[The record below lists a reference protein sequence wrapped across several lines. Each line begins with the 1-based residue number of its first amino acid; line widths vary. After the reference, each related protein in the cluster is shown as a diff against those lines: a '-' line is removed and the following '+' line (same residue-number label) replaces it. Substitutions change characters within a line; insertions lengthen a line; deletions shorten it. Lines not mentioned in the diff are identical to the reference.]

1 MLAVVRYIAMSWTRT
16 IARADGPLE
25 GMINSLSVAVTN
37 FQPLNDG
44 KKWLAKVQAGDYAEG
59 EMSAKLDQYIQNNP
73 VHKPHALPQK
83 YAEPNSAGHWQHAAC
98 IAEHAACMVEHA
110 FGGLRYQASITH
122 VANVGVSAP
131 AD

>member
-1 MLAVVRYIAMSWTRT
+1 
-16 IARADGPLE
+16 
-25 GMINSLSVAVTN
+25 MINSLSVAVTN

-73 VHKPHALPQK
+73 VHGPHALPQK
-83 YAEPNSAGHWQHAAC
+83 FSEPDSAGRCQ
-98 IAEHAACMVEHA
+98 HAACMVDGA
-110 FGGLRYQASITH
+110 DNGLRYQESILH
-122 VANVGVSAP
+122 VVEVGVSNF